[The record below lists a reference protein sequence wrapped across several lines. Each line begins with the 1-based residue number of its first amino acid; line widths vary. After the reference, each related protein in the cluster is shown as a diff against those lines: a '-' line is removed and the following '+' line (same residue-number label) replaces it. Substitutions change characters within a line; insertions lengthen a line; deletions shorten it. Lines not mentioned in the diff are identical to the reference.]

1 MVNMKTDLFS
11 FIVFLQI
18 EMRRKFI
25 LLAAAAAKSVS
36 CFSFRA
42 TPAGTVNLSSSVER
56 DVYSMAVS
64 CNESSY
70 LSRWQQ
76 LKLGE
81 ERCVYPPFVL
91 FFL

>member
-1 MVNMKTDLFS
+1 MKTDTYG
-11 FIVFLQI
+11 FIVFLVPLNI

-36 CFSFRA
+36 SFSYRA

-64 CNESSY
+64 CMN
-70 LSRWQQ
+70 LRI
-76 LKLGE
+76 
-81 ERCVYPPFVL
+81 
-91 FFL
+91 FLVRFTLAMIL

>member
-1 MVNMKTDLFS
+1 
-11 FIVFLQI
+11 
-18 EMRRKFI
+18 MRRKFI

-36 CFSFRA
+36 SFSYRA

-70 LSRWQQ
+70 LSHWQQ
-76 LKLGE
+76 LEVEGE
-81 ERCVYPPFVL
+81 EICVYPPLVL
-91 FFL
+91 SSL